1 MGEAKPGSCTAPPG
15 AASDGGR
22 SRDPD
27 LQQDGFILVAKVE
40 KHPDVAKTLLESLED
55 GEDAASAIAEI
66 IEGAGRRL
74 AVALANVEG
83 KAAA

>member
-1 MGEAKPGSCTAPPG
+1 MPP
-15 AASDGGR
+15 AR
-22 SRDPD
+22 S
-27 LQQDGFILVAKVE
+27 LKL
-40 KHPDVAKTLLESLED
+40 
-55 GEDAASAIAEI
+55 

>member
-1 MGEAKPGSCTAPPG
+1 M
-15 AASDGGR
+15 
-22 SRDPD
+22 
-27 LQQDGFILVAKVE
+27 AKVE
-40 KHPDVAKTLLESLED
+40 KHPDVAKSLLESLED

>member
-1 MGEAKPGSCTAPPG
+1 M
-15 AASDGGR
+15 
-22 SRDPD
+22 
-27 LQQDGFILVAKVE
+27 AKVE

-83 KAAA
+83 KAAGLNVSGMEKEEHSAHCRERRIHCICSLFFDIP

>member
-1 MGEAKPGSCTAPPG
+1 MEPRPMQ
-15 AASDGGR
+15 
-22 SRDPD
+22 D
-27 LQQDGFILVAKVE
+27 LDLVQILTFGKTELVAKVE
-40 KHPDVAKTLLESLED
+40 KHPDVAKSLLESLED

>member
-1 MGEAKPGSCTAPPG
+1 M
-15 AASDGGR
+15 
-22 SRDPD
+22 
-27 LQQDGFILVAKVE
+27 AKVE

>member
-1 MGEAKPGSCTAPPG
+1 MVV
-15 AASDGGR
+15 AAEILTFSKTE
-22 SRDPD
+22 
-27 LQQDGFILVAKVE
+27 LVAKVE
-40 KHPDVAKTLLESLED
+40 KPPDVAKSLLDSLED